1 MPWTTRLVGRAAE
14 MFELNRE
21 RRQAAAGQFRCVLI
35 LADAGI
41 GKTRLAREF
50 LARIRGETITLSAR
64 AYSLG
69 ETASFGVWSEA
80 LERHLRGLTT
90 QEVTDLCGGFLD
102 DLAALV
108 RSVAA
113 VRGTAPDR
121 EPPRLRLLEGL
132 ALLVAN
138 LASRL
143 PVVAFL
149 DDAHSADASSLE
161 GLSYLGRNV
170 PDQRVLVLAAA
181 RPAELT
187 ENETAMEV
195 FHGLEQD
202 GVLRR
207 LELSP
212 LDPDDLS
219 DLALAVLDETP
230 PPALVHWLV
239 ERSRGNPLFALGLL
253 QALLD
258 EGADLSSPE
267 LRSLPQDLVER
278 VGARVKGLDEPGL
291 ATLEAMATLGRRVEL
306 RDLVGLTGLPIDR
319 LPITLERLVRS
330 RLVTEEERGRE
341 LTYEIAHPLIEEA
354 IYGNI
359 GGARRRGLHRLVG
372 RALLAAGR
380 LAEAA
385 SHYAGAAEVGDAEAI
400 GALREAVRQAEE
412 RGAYREALTI
422 LDALVQLI
430 PSGDKRWMDVVD
442 ALSWKAEWVVDHRAD
457 IHALLGIKAMRAIDS
472 ILERS
477 PDPASRAAVKF
488 RLANF
493 LGWGTGDLD
502 EAEVACAEACSLF
515 EEAKD
520 RSSALL
526 AKNELAWI
534 RGLRGDYPGMQAAA
548 ERVAE
553 AADATGERF
562 AAIQALHAK
571 GFAAFVR
578 GRFAEAE
585 APLRLSNAMA
595 QQEGKVYRLTVG
607 LNGLACSVATE
618 GRVEEALPLLEEA
631 KAVNPA
637 WRDSI
642 LPEWE
647 TIVHWFGG
655 DFPAA
660 LGCAA
665 EAAARAVG
673 ELSKRRAIGVV
684 FASLAAAEAARAEE
698 AHSHLERARRAFGGR
713 DWQFFSHALGHAE
726 GVLAWQEGRPAD
738 AQGILEETAARIL
751 ATDALPFG
759 ALALLDLAE
768 VASEREQLEVVAEA
782 AGRLDEIAQRIDRDL
797 YGALAAMGL
806 AATGDA
812 DAARQAVD
820 FLSVSSC
827 KAFHARALDLLGRSL
842 LETDRP
848 AAVDALKGA
857 TVAHEGCGAVWRG
870 DRARALLRSLG
881 GRARRAASASLGP
894 AALSRRERQVA
905 RVAAEGQTAR
915 EIAER
920 LFISERTVET
930 HLANVYAKLG
940 VRSKTE
946 LVRRASELGLNQ

>member
-1 MPWTTRLVGRAAE
+1 MPSPTRFVGRRAE
-14 MFELNRE
+14 LAELERE
-21 RRQAAAGQFRCVLI
+21 HRRATAGEFRSILL
-35 LADAGI
+35 LADPGI

-50 LARIRGETITLSAR
+50 LARRRGRAITLSAR
-64 AYSLG
+64 AYPLG
-69 ETASFGVWSEA
+69 ETAAFGMWSEA
-80 LERHLRGLTT
+80 LERHLRGLGTE
-90 QEVTDLCGGFLD
+90 EVSQLCGGFLD
-102 DLAALV
+102 DLAAVV
-108 RSVAA
+108 RTVAA
-113 VRGTAPDR
+113 VRGSAPER

-132 ALLVAN
+132 AVLVAN
-138 LASRL
+138 LSSRL
-143 PVVAFL
+143 PVIVFL
-149 DDAHSADASSLE
+149 DDAHVADPSSWEAL
-161 GLSYLGRNV
+161 GYLARNIG
-170 PDQRVLVLAAA
+170 DLRVLVVAAA
-181 RPAELT
+181 RPAELS
-187 ENETAMEV
+187 ENESSNEV
-195 FHGLEQD
+195 LLGLEQED
-202 GVLRR
+202 LLER

-212 LDPDDLS
+212 LDRTALT
-219 DLALAVLDETP
+219 DLAEVVLNELPPRPLVDWLA
-230 PPALVHWLV
+230 

-258 EGADLSSPE
+258 EGADLSAPE
-267 LRSLPQDLVER
+267 LRSLPEELADR
-278 VGARVKGLDEPGL
+278 VGSRVRGLDEPGL
-291 ATLEAMATLGRRVEL
+291 ATLEALATVGRRLEL
-306 RDLVGLTGLPIDR
+306 RDLVGFTGLLIDR
-319 LPITLERLVRS
+319 LPVTLERLVRS

-341 LTYEIAHPLIEEA
+341 LSYEIAHPLIEEA

-726 GVLAWQEGRPAD
+726 GALAWQEGRRAD
-738 AQGILEETAARIL
+738 AQGIFEETAARIL

-768 VASEREQLEVVAEA
+768 VA
-782 AGRLDEIAQRIDRDL
+782 
-797 YGALAAMGL
+797 
-806 AATGDA
+806 
-812 DAARQAVD
+812 
-820 FLSVSSC
+820 
-827 KAFHARALDLLGRSL
+827 
-842 LETDRP
+842 
-848 AAVDALKGA
+848 
-857 TVAHEGCGAVWRG
+857 
-870 DRARALLRSLG
+870 
-881 GRARRAASASLGP
+881 
-894 AALSRRERQVA
+894 
-905 RVAAEGQTAR
+905 
-915 EIAER
+915 
-920 LFISERTVET
+920 
-930 HLANVYAKLG
+930 
-940 VRSKTE
+940 
-946 LVRRASELGLNQ
+946 